1 MQYFD
6 ILPKVIHT
14 DAVGTSKVVTN
25 IMSRVSII
33 PQLLKNPLN
42 YYEYDI
48 QEGDTPEII
57 AHKYYGD
64 SYRYWLVMFANQ
76 LMDPQWDWPLSANEL
91 SAYLVK
97 KYGENYNTYSEIHH
111 YEKILTQFDYGTN
124 TTTTNKV
131 TISEDIYNAIVPQT
145 NYFSL
150 PTGDVSIAVDK
161 SAVSVYDYENDLNE
175 QKRSIK
181 ILNTA
186 YVNQVEEEFKKLM
199 VN

>member
-6 ILPKVIHT
+6 SLPKMLYT
-14 DAVGTSKVVTN
+14 DAGGNSKVMTN
-25 IMSRVSII
+25 IMARVSII
-33 PQLLKNPLN
+33 PQILNNPAI

-64 SYRYWLVMFANQ
+64 SYRYWLVLFANQ
-76 LMDPQWDWPLSANEL
+76 LMDPQWDWPLSGNEL
-91 SAYLVK
+91 TAYLIK
-97 KYGENYNTYSEIHH
+97 KYGESYNTYSEIHH

-131 TISEDIYNAIVPQT
+131 TVDEDTYNSIVPKT
-145 NYFSL
+145 NIFSL
-150 PTGDVSIAVDK
+150 PTGNVSIAVNK
-161 SAVSVYDYENDLNE
+161 SAVSVYDYELDLNE

-181 ILNTA
+181 ILNAA

>member
-6 ILPKVIHT
+6 SLPKIIHT
-14 DAVGTSKVVTN
+14 DGGGNSKVMTN
-25 IMSRVSII
+25 IMARASII
-33 PQLLKNPLN
+33 PQILNNPAI

-76 LMDPQWDWPLSANEL
+76 LMDPQWDWPLSQNEL

-97 KYGENYNTYSEIHH
+97 KYGENYNTYLEIHH

-131 TISEDIYNAIVPQT
+131 IVDEDIYNSIVEQT
-145 NYFSL
+145 NVFSL
-150 PTGDVSIAVDK
+150 PTGDVSITVNK
-161 SAVSVYDYENDLNE
+161 FAVSVYDYELDLNE
-175 QKRSIK
+175 QKRNIK
-181 ILNTA
+181 ILNAA
-186 YVNQVEEEFKKLM
+186 YVNQVEEQFKKLM
-199 VN
+199 AN

>member
-6 ILPKVIHT
+6 SLPKIVHINEFG
-14 DAVGTSKVVTN
+14 VSKVMTN
-25 IMSRVSII
+25 IMARVSII
-33 PQLLKNPLN
+33 PQILNNPAI

-48 QEGDTPEII
+48 QDGDTPEII

-64 SYRYWLVMFANQ
+64 SYRYWLVLFANQ
-76 LMDPQWDWPLSANEL
+76 LMDPQWDWPLSGNEL

-111 YEKILTQFDYGTN
+111 YEKIITQFDYGTN

-131 TISEDIYNAIVPQT
+131 TVSEDIYNAIVPQT

-175 QKRSIK
+175 QKRNIK
-181 ILNTA
+181 ILNAA
-186 YVNQVEEEFKKLM
+186 YVNKVEEEFKKLM

>member
-6 ILPKVIHT
+6 SLPKIVHINEFG
-14 DAVGTSKVVTN
+14 VSKVMTN
-25 IMSRVSII
+25 IMARVSII
-33 PQLLKNPLN
+33 PQILNNPAI

-64 SYRYWLVMFANQ
+64 SYRYWLVMLANQ
-76 LMDPQWDWPLSANEL
+76 LMDPQWDWPLSQNEL

-97 KYGENYNTYSEIHH
+97 KYGESYNTYSEIHH
-111 YEKILTQFDYGTN
+111 YEKIITQFDYGTN

-131 TISEDIYNAIVPQT
+131 TVSEDIYNDIVPQT

-150 PTGDVSIAVDK
+150 PTGEVSIAVDK

-175 QKRSIK
+175 QKRNIK
-181 ILNTA
+181 ILNAA
-186 YVNQVEEEFKKLM
+186 YVNRVEEEFKKLM

>member
-6 ILPKVIHT
+6 SLPKIVHINEFG
-14 DAVGTSKVVTN
+14 VSKVMTN
-25 IMSRVSII
+25 IMARVSII
-33 PQLLKNPLN
+33 PQILNNPAV
-42 YYEYDI
+42 YYEYNI
-48 QEGDTPEII
+48 QDGDTPEII

-64 SYRYWLVMFANQ
+64 SYRYWLVLFANQ
-76 LMDPQWDWPLSANEL
+76 LMDPQWDWPLSGNEL
-91 SAYLVK
+91 SAYLIK
-97 KYGENYNTYSEIHH
+97 KYGVSYNTYSEIHH

-131 TISEDIYNAIVPQT
+131 TVSEDIYNAIVPQT

-150 PTGDVSIAVDK
+150 PTGDVSIAIDK

-175 QKRSIK
+175 QKRNIK
-181 ILNTA
+181 ILNA
-186 YVNQVEEEFKKLM
+186 VYVSKVEEDFKKLM

>member
-6 ILPKVIHT
+6 SLPKIIHINEFG
-14 DAVGTSKVVTN
+14 VSKIMTN
-25 IMSRVSII
+25 IMARVNII
-33 PQLLKNPLN
+33 SQVLN
-42 YYEYDI
+42 DSAIYYEYDI

-64 SYRYWLVMFANQ
+64 SYKYWLVMFANQ
-76 LMDPQWDWPLSANEL
+76 LMDPQWDWPLSGNQL
-91 SAYLVK
+91 NNYLVK
-97 KYGENYNTYSEIHH
+97 KYGESYNIYSEIHH

-124 TTTTNKV
+124 ITTTNKV
-131 TISEDIYNAIVPQT
+131 IVDENTYNDIVPQT

-161 SAVSVYDYENDLNE
+161 AAVSVYDYENDLNE
-175 QKRSIK
+175 QKRKIK
-181 ILNTA
+181 ILNAA

>member
-6 ILPKVIHT
+6 SLPKMVHINEFG
-14 DAVGTSKVVTN
+14 VSKVMTN
-25 IMSRVSII
+25 IMARVSII
-33 PQLLKNPLN
+33 PQILNNPAI

-48 QEGDTPEII
+48 QDSDTPEII

-76 LMDPQWDWPLSANEL
+76 LMDPQWDWPLSGNEL

-131 TISEDIYNAIVPQT
+131 TVSEDIYNAIVPQT

-161 SAVSVYDYENDLNE
+161 SAVSVYDYELDLNE
-175 QKRSIK
+175 QKRNIK
-181 ILNTA
+181 ILNAA
-186 YVNQVEEEFKKLM
+186 YVNKVEEEFKKLM

>member
-6 ILPKVIHT
+6 SLPKIVHINEFG
-14 DAVGTSKVVTN
+14 VSKVMTN
-25 IMSRVSII
+25 IMARVSII
-33 PQLLKNPLN
+33 PQILNNPAI

-48 QEGDTPEII
+48 QDSDTPEII

-76 LMDPQWDWPLSANEL
+76 LMDPQWDWPLSGNEL
-91 SAYLVK
+91 NAYLIK

-131 TISEDIYNAIVPQT
+131 TVSEDIYNAIVPQT

-161 SAVSVYDYENDLNE
+161 SAVSVYDYELDLNE
-175 QKRSIK
+175 QKRNIK
-181 ILNTA
+181 ILNSA
-186 YVNQVEEEFKKLM
+186 YVNKIEEDFKKLM

>member
-6 ILPKVIHT
+6 SLPKIVHINEFG
-14 DAVGTSKVVTN
+14 VSKVMTN
-25 IMSRVSII
+25 IMARVSII
-33 PQLLKNPLN
+33 PQILNNPAI

-48 QEGDTPEII
+48 QDEDTPEII

-64 SYRYWLVMFANQ
+64 SYRYWLVLFANQ
-76 LMDPQWDWPLSANEL
+76 LMDPQWDWPLSGNEL

-111 YEKILTQFDYGTN
+111 YEKIITQFDYGTN

-131 TISEDIYNAIVPQT
+131 TVSEDIYNAIVPQT

-175 QKRSIK
+175 QKRNIK
-181 ILNTA
+181 ILNAA
-186 YVNQVEEEFKKLM
+186 YVNKVEEEFKKLM

>member
-6 ILPKVIHT
+6 SLPKIIHT
-14 DAVGTSKVVTN
+14 DGGGNSKVMTN
-25 IMSRVSII
+25 IMARASII
-33 PQLLKNPLN
+33 PQILNNPAI

-76 LMDPQWDWPLSANEL
+76 LMDPQWDWPLSGNEL

-97 KYGENYNTYSEIHH
+97 KYGVSYNTSAEIHH

-131 TISEDIYNAIVPQT
+131 TVSEDIYNAIVPQT

-161 SAVSVYDYENDLNE
+161 SAVSVYDYENILNE
-175 QKRSIK
+175 QKRNIK
-181 ILNTA
+181 ILNAA
-186 YVNQVEEEFKKLM
+186 YVNKVEEEFKKLM

>member
-6 ILPKVIHT
+6 SLPKMVHINEFG
-14 DAVGTSKVVTN
+14 VSKVMTN
-25 IMSRVSII
+25 IMARVSII
-33 PQLLKNPLN
+33 PQILNNPAI

-48 QEGDTPEII
+48 QDSDTPEII

-76 LMDPQWDWPLSANEL
+76 LMDPQWDWPLSGNEL

-131 TISEDIYNAIVPQT
+131 TVSEDIYNAIVPQT

-161 SAVSVYDYENDLNE
+161 SAVSVYDYELDLNE
-175 QKRSIK
+175 QKRNIK
-181 ILNTA
+181 ILNA
-186 YVNQVEEEFKKLM
+186 DYVNKVEEEFKKLM

>member
-6 ILPKVIHT
+6 SLPKIVHINEFG
-14 DAVGTSKVVTN
+14 VSKVMTN
-25 IMSRVSII
+25 IMARVSII
-33 PQLLKNPLN
+33 PQILNNPAV
-42 YYEYDI
+42 YYEYNI
-48 QEGDTPEII
+48 QDGDTPEII

-64 SYRYWLVMFANQ
+64 SYRYWLVLFANQ
-76 LMDPQWDWPLSANEL
+76 LMDPQWDWPLSGNEL

-111 YEKILTQFDYGTN
+111 YEKIITQFDYGTN

-131 TISEDIYNAIVPQT
+131 TVSEDIYNAIVPQT

-150 PTGDVSIAVDK
+150 PTGDVSIAIDK

-175 QKRSIK
+175 QKRNIK
-181 ILNTA
+181 ILNA
-186 YVNQVEEEFKKLM
+186 VYVSKVEEDFKKLM

>member
-1 MQYFD
+1 MLYS
-6 ILPKVIHT
+6 
-14 DAVGTSKVVTN
+14 DAGGNSKVMTN
-25 IMSRVSII
+25 IMARVSII
-33 PQLLKNPLN
+33 PQILNNPAV

-48 QEGDTPEII
+48 QDGDTPEII

-64 SYRYWLVMFANQ
+64 SYRYWLVLFANQ
-76 LMDPQWDWPLSANEL
+76 LMDPQWDWPLSGNEL
-91 SAYLVK
+91 SAYLVE
-97 KYGENYNTYSEIHH
+97 KYGVGYNTYTEIHH
-111 YEKILTQFDYGTN
+111 YEKIITQFDYGTN

-131 TISEDIYNAIVPQT
+131 TVDEDTYNAIVSQT
-145 NYFSL
+145 NVFSL
-150 PTGDVSIAVDK
+150 PTGDVSITVDK
-161 SAVSVYDYENDLNE
+161 LAVSVYDYELDLNE

>member
-6 ILPKVIHT
+6 SLPKIVHINEFG
-14 DAVGTSKVVTN
+14 VSKVMTN
-25 IMSRVSII
+25 IMARVSII
-33 PQLLKNPLN
+33 PQILNNPAI
-42 YYEYDI
+42 YYEYNI
-48 QEGDTPEII
+48 QDGDTPEII

-64 SYRYWLVMFANQ
+64 SYRYWLVLFANQ
-76 LMDPQWDWPLSANEL
+76 LMDPQWDWPLSGNEL

-131 TISEDIYNAIVPQT
+131 TVSEDIYNAIVPQT

-175 QKRSIK
+175 QKRNIK
-181 ILNTA
+181 ILNAA
-186 YVNQVEEEFKKLM
+186 YVNKIEEEFKKLM

>member
-6 ILPKVIHT
+6 SLPKIVHINEFG
-14 DAVGTSKVVTN
+14 VSKVMTN
-25 IMSRVSII
+25 IMARVSII
-33 PQLLKNPLN
+33 PQILNNPAI

-48 QEGDTPEII
+48 QDGDTPEII

-76 LMDPQWDWPLSANEL
+76 LMDPQWDWPLSGNEL
-91 SAYLVK
+91 GAYLVK

-131 TISEDIYNAIVPQT
+131 TVSEDIYNAIVPQT

-161 SAVSVYDYENDLNE
+161 SAVSVYDYELDLNE
-175 QKRSIK
+175 QKRNIK
-181 ILNTA
+181 ILNAA
-186 YVNQVEEEFKKLM
+186 YVNKVEEEFKKLM

>member
-6 ILPKVIHT
+6 SLPKIVHINEFG
-14 DAVGTSKVVTN
+14 VSKVMTN
-25 IMSRVSII
+25 IMARVSII
-33 PQLLKNPLN
+33 PQILNNPAI
-42 YYEYDI
+42 YYEYNI
-48 QEGDTPEII
+48 QDGDTPEII

-64 SYRYWLVMFANQ
+64 SYRYWLVLFANQ
-76 LMDPQWDWPLSANEL
+76 LMDPQWDWPLSGNEL

-111 YEKILTQFDYGTN
+111 YEKIITQFDYGTN
-124 TTTTNKV
+124 ITTTNKV
-131 TISEDIYNAIVPQT
+131 TVSEDIYNAIVPQT

-175 QKRSIK
+175 QKRNIK
-181 ILNTA
+181 ILNAA
-186 YVNQVEEEFKKLM
+186 YVNKVEEEFKKLM

>member
-6 ILPKVIHT
+6 SLPKIVHINEFG
-14 DAVGTSKVVTN
+14 VSKVMTN
-25 IMSRVSII
+25 IMARVSII
-33 PQLLKNPLN
+33 PQILNNPAI

-48 QEGDTPEII
+48 QDSDTPEII

-76 LMDPQWDWPLSANEL
+76 LMDPQWDWPLSGNEL

-131 TISEDIYNAIVPQT
+131 TVSEDIYNAIVPQT

-161 SAVSVYDYENDLNE
+161 SAVSVYDYELDLNE
-175 QKRSIK
+175 QKRNIK
-181 ILNTA
+181 ILNAA
-186 YVNQVEEEFKKLM
+186 YVNKVEEEFKKLM

>member
-6 ILPKVIHT
+6 SLPKMLYS
-14 DAVGTSKVVTN
+14 DAGGNSKVMTN
-25 IMSRVSII
+25 IMARVSII
-33 PQLLKNPLN
+33 PQILNNPAV

-48 QEGDTPEII
+48 QDGDTPEII

-64 SYRYWLVMFANQ
+64 SYRYWLVLFANQ
-76 LMDPQWDWPLSANEL
+76 LMDPQWDWPLSGNEL
-91 SAYLVK
+91 SAYLVE
-97 KYGENYNTYSEIHH
+97 KYGVGYNTYTEIHH
-111 YEKILTQFDYGTN
+111 YEKIITQFDYGTN

-131 TISEDIYNAIVPQT
+131 TVDEDTYNAIVSQT
-145 NYFSL
+145 NVFSL
-150 PTGDVSIAVDK
+150 PTGDVSITVDK
-161 SAVSVYDYENDLNE
+161 LAVSVYDYELDLNE